1 MQPLLLHT
9 LLSDLHNQVE
19 GNSWTELLSSKYFGA
34 SDPITGR
41 ILDGRW
47 VNVTVPYMT
56 EEFFEAEGID
66 EKLTFFPHEESE
78 W

>member
-1 MQPLLLHT
+1 M
-9 LLSDLHNQVE
+9 HNQVE
-19 GNSWTELLSSKYFGA
+19 GNSWNEILSSKYFGA

-47 VNVTVPYMT
+47 MNLSVPYMT
-56 EEFFEAEGID
+56 AEFFDEEGID
-66 EKLTFFPHEESE
+66 NTHTFFPYEENG